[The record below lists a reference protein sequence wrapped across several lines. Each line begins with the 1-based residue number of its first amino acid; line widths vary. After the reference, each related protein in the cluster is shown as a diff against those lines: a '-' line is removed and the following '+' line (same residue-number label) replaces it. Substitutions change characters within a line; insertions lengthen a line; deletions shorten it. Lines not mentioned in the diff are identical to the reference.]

1 MELIKREQ
9 VPTETGRRL
18 YDKLV
23 EIWADGEFVYFTLA
37 LLSGDERKQKM
48 IDYIEKYEITDS
60 SDVTLLSLDILD
72 GVEPELNDEE

>member
-23 EIWADGEFVYFTLA
+23 EIWADGEFVYYCLGV
-37 LLSGDERKQKM
+37 LKGDKNKQKL
-48 IDYIEKYEITDS
+48 IDYIKLYDIDDS
-60 SDVTLLSLDILD
+60 SDVILLTLDILD
-72 GVEPELNDEE
+72 GVEPEFEEE